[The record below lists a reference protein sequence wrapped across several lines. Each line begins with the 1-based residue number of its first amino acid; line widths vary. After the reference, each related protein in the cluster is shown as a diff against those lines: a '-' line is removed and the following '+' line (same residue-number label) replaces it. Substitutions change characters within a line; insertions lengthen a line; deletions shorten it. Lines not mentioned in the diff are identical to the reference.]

1 MRNNLSSQITLTR
14 IPERYYH
21 PENAYEYTSL
31 TRFEKIRT
39 HIYATMDEGS
49 AALAKEIAD
58 EIREK
63 QKAKKKFVM
72 AIPGGRSP
80 HTLFQHLIQMHKEEN
95 LSFKNV
101 IVFLLYEFYPLT
113 NAANSNLHQLQEVF
127 LNHVDIPKKKSP
139 FCPKASTPL
148 ANIKLNP

>member
-21 PENAYEYTSL
+21 PENAYEYSLL

-49 AALAKEIAD
+49 AVLAKEIAD

-63 QKAKKKFVM
+63 QKNHDSSDIRHAADTPGKK
-72 AIPGGRSP
+72 P
-80 HTLFQHLIQMHKEEN
+80 
-95 LSFKNV
+95 
-101 IVFLLYEFYPLT
+101 
-113 NAANSNLHQLQEVF
+113 
-127 LNHVDIPKKKSP
+127 
-139 FCPKASTPL
+139 
-148 ANIKLNP
+148 

>member
-21 PENAYEYTSL
+21 PENAYEYSLL

-80 HTLFQHLIQMHKEEN
+80 HTLFHME
-95 LSFKNV
+95 V
-101 IVFLLYEFYPLT
+101 AWPLRG
-113 NAANSNLHQLQEVF
+113 
-127 LNHVDIPKKKSP
+127 
-139 FCPKASTPL
+139 
-148 ANIKLNP
+148 